1 MSELLE
7 QGKLPFSTLHQLRLP
22 LIFIGTQGSNEGTR
36 HEHIAIPLLVRRHDI
51 PGRFICAAP
60 GERLLIG
67 LLILVPV
74 GALRPISSRN
84 FPGVRLILLLGQQ
97 DADEMNLLTTIEN
110 SNNNSASPLYYGE
123 R

>member
-22 LIFIGTQGSNEGTR
+22 LIFIGTQGSNEGACY
-36 HEHIAIPLLVRRHDI
+36 EHIAIPLLVSGHDI
-51 PGRFICAAP
+51 PGRFIRTTL
-60 GERLLIG
+60 GERLLIS

-74 GALRPISSRN
+74 FTLSPISRRD

-97 DADEMNLLTTIEN
+97 ASFLLVV
-110 SNNNSASPLYYGE
+110 AHM
-123 R
+123 